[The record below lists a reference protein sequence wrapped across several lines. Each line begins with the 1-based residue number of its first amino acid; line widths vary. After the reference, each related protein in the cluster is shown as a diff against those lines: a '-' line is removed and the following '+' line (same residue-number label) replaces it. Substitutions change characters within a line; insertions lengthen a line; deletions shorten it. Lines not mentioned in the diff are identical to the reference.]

1 MFKSVFAKYITVF
14 MLIIFISFSVLTV
27 ITTIM
32 VNNYSTNAKAEIML
46 NSVNSSVG
54 YIEKKLEAQNTLNF
68 QKFLNENKDDIEAML
83 WAIAM
88 NSDDITVVVTD
99 NQGNIVLST
108 GVLAD
113 TIPANAM
120 MPKSFMDEINNGKN
134 ISGFKYIE
142 GVFDTPQLVNASPI
156 INNSYVFGTVFS
168 FSASASVNELL
179 DVMIQTLVLSSL
191 WVMLAALVAV
201 YIISQKVIGP
211 LKDISN
217 AAKKFASG
225 SFDVRVA
232 VKGKD
237 EVAQLAMAFNNMA
250 QSLDNYEDTRNAFVA
265 NVSHDLRTPM
275 TTISGFIDGILAGAI
290 PPEKHEHYLGVIAGE
305 VKRLSRLVTTLL
317 DVTRLQGGERKFVMT
332 EFDVCEMARQILI
345 SFEQKIEAKKLDIEF
360 ECDDDS
366 IYVNADRDAIH
377 QVLYNIC
384 DNAMKFS
391 FEKGKLAMSV
401 TYNKEKK
408 VEIAVYNEGMG
419 IPKEDLPYIFERFF
433 KSDKSRGLD
442 KTGVG
447 LGMFITK
454 TIMEAHS
461 ESISVDSEYGK
472 WCRFS
477 FTLKQVEYASKHKN
491 QERRTI

>member
-14 MLIIFISFSVLTV
+14 MLIIFVSFSVLTI
-27 ITTIM
+27 ITTVM
-32 VNNYSTNAKAEIML
+32 VNNYSTNAKTEIMS
-46 NSVNSSVG
+46 NSVSSSVS
-54 YIEKKLEAQNTLNF
+54 YIEKKLDAQNTLNF
-68 QKFLNENKDDIEAML
+68 QKFLNENGDDIEAML
-83 WAIAM
+83 SAIAI
-88 NSDDITVVVTD
+88 NADDITVVVTD
-99 NQGNIVLST
+99 NQGKIVLST
-108 GVLAD
+108 GVYAES
-113 TIPANAM
+113 IPDGAM
-120 MPKSFMDEINNGKN
+120 MPKSFMDEINNGRN
-134 ISGFKYIE
+134 ISGFKRIE
-142 GVFDTPQLVNASPI
+142 GVFDAPQLVNAAPI

-168 FSASASVNELL
+168 FSTSASVNELL

-191 WVMLAALVAV
+191 WVMLAALIAV

-211 LKDISN
+211 LKEISG

-225 SFDVRVA
+225 SFDVRVE

-237 EVAQLAMAFNNMA
+237 EVAQLATAFNNMA

-345 SFEQKIEAKKLDIEF
+345 SFEQKIEAKQLDIEF
-360 ECDDDS
+360 ECSDDS
-366 IYVNADRDAIH
+366 IYVSADRDAIY

-391 FEKGKLAMSV
+391 FEKGKLAMSL

-408 VEIAVYNEGMG
+408 VEVSVYNEGMG
-419 IPKEDLPYIFERFF
+419 IPKEDLPCVFERFF

-461 ESISVDSEYGK
+461 ESIRVDSEYGK
-472 WCRFS
+472 WCRFT
-477 FTLKQVEYASKHKN
+477 FTLKLAESTYKHKN
-491 QERRTI
+491 